1 MGISISIPLSC
12 LMMFRLELD
21 PPLEVSKEQR
31 RTLSLILIFVIVAA
45 SLGAGGLIGYFLGYK
60 STSDQVDTLQNQL
73 SSIQEQINNLQTK
86 AETSSRSQS
95 DVLETVAALQGQLS
109 AIRDQIS
116 NLQTS
121 NIESQNNDE
130 ILAEISSLKSKLST
144 LQEQINEIE
153 ATEIVT
159 YENMTS
165 AVGEN
170 VSLSQLFEQV
180 RESVVVIQA
189 LVGQLDAFGRTGFA
203 TVQGSGFVNNYTGQ
217 MNVITNNHVIE
228 SAININVTFPNGN
241 RYAATVEGANPDT
254 DVAVLTTNAPPT
266 EYNPLLMVSS
276 SGLKVG
282 EPVIVV
288 GTPYGLAGSMTNGII
303 SALNRTITTEQ
314 TTMTNVIQTT
324 APLNPGNSGG
334 PLMNYQGEVIG
345 MATAIVQDSQ
355 GIGFAIPS
363 DTILQDIIEIMIQD

>member
-1 MGISISIPLSC
+1 
-12 LMMFRLELD
+12 MMFRLELD